1 MQNEKKTR
9 YIINQCFNNI
19 FIHGSTMNVEK
30 NISRYEIKKTYV
42 RNEVLEH
49 YLIMKQTASSESNIF
64 LNFMKD
70 YFFGVKFEKP

>member
-1 MQNEKKTR
+1 
-9 YIINQCFNNI
+9 
-19 FIHGSTMNVEK
+19 MNVEK
-30 NISRYEIKKTYV
+30 NISRYETKKTYV